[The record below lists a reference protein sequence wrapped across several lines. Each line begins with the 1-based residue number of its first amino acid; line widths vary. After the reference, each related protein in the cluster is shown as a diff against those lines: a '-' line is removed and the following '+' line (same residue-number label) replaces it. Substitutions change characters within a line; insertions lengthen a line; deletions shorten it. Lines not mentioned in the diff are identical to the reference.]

1 MKNLTILQ
9 INDTHSYLEL
19 HQEHMYTP
27 DGIEVVKAGGYA
39 RLKSL
44 VNDIRKERQNVLL
57 LDNGDTFHG
66 TYDAVASKGMHMVP
80 VIRHMG
86 FDAMTFHW
94 DAAYTPA
101 HLKTIEEK
109 LEHPILA
116 INCYDKQTDELY
128 FKPYLLKE
136 YGDFKVGIIGIA
148 SSIIDKTMPPAF
160 SEGVYFTFGNEEL
173 PGYIDEVRQQGADLV
188 ILLSHNGFP
197 QDIKMLHEVAGV
209 DVCISGH
216 THNRIE
222 VPVKVNDTYVIQSG
236 SHGSFLGRLDVTFD
250 DKIREVAHELIFAA
264 EDIPEDADMKKLV
277 EDALSANRAML
288 AETVG
293 ETKDLLHR
301 ATSLNA
307 PMDNLILKSLLS
319 VTGADV
325 AFSNGWRYG
334 VPIQP
339 GQLTLE
345 DLHRII
351 PVNPPVSTAVL
362 SGQEI
367 WDMLEENLH
376 HTFSGDP
383 YEQMGGYV
391 KRAMGLKAYIKVEN
405 PNTLRLQQV
414 FIGNEPLEKAAAYR
428 VAYVTKQGVPKEKY
442 GREHKD
448 LEIHAV
454 DAIRQLLQKG
464 PYADDSPAAF
474 EVV

>member
-1 MKNLTILQ
+1 
-9 INDTHSYLEL
+9 
-19 HQEHMYTP
+19 
-27 DGIEVVKAGGYA
+27 
-39 RLKSL
+39 
-44 VNDIRKERQNVLL
+44 
-57 LDNGDTFHG
+57 
-66 TYDAVASKGMHMVP
+66 
-80 VIRHMG
+80 
-86 FDAMTFHW
+86 
-94 DAAYTPA
+94 
-101 HLKTIEEK
+101 
-109 LEHPILA
+109 
-116 INCYDKQTDELY
+116 
-128 FKPYLLKE
+128 
-136 YGDFKVGIIGIA
+136 
-148 SSIIDKTMPPAF
+148 
-160 SEGVYFTFGNEEL
+160 
-173 PGYIDEVRQQGADLV
+173 
-188 ILLSHNGFP
+188 
-197 QDIKMLHEVAGV
+197 
-209 DVCISGH
+209 
-216 THNRIE
+216 
-222 VPVKVNDTYVIQSG
+222 
-236 SHGSFLGRLDVTFD
+236 
-250 DKIREVAHELIFAA
+250 
-264 EDIPEDADMKKLV
+264 
-277 EDALSANRAML
+277 
-288 AETVG
+288 
-293 ETKDLLHR
+293 
-301 ATSLNA
+301 
-307 PMDNLILKSLLS
+307 LKSLLS
-319 VTGADV
+319 VTGADA

-391 KRAMGLKAYIKVEN
+391 KRAMGLKAFIKVEN